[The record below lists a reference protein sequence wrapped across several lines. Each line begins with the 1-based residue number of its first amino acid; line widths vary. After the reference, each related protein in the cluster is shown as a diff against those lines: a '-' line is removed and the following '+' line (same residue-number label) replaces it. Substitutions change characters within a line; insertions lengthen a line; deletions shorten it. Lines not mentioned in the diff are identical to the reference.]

1 MRFHLHHHPRSREET
16 RARIAEA
23 VTEMACRIDLETL
36 ETTLRTAR
44 ACRSGTPVTLAQ
56 QAQVEALA
64 LNGRHLARNIDT
76 ILMTNGLP
84 EAQRQPVD
92 DVPVP
97 RRGPC
102 AAAERSHSVAAI
114 IHKFS
119 TLSAAFTHLHGPS
132 DDLSIQDGEQLCDE
146 PAAT

>member
-1 MRFHLHHHPRSREET
+1 MKFHLHHHPRSREET

-44 ACRSGTPVTLAQ
+44 ACRSGAPMTLAQ
-56 QAQVEALA
+56 QAQLEALA

-76 ILMTNGLP
+76 ILVTNGAHKAPATRP
-84 EAQRQPVD
+84 ES
-92 DVPVP
+92 
-97 RRGPC
+97 C
-102 AAAERSHSVAAI
+102 AAAQRSLSVAAI

-119 TLSAAFTHLHGPS
+119 TLSAAFAHLHGPAGG
-132 DDLSIQDGEQLCDE
+132 LGLQDREQLCDE
-146 PAAT
+146 PAAS